1 MVGGCHMLDLNFTEV
16 RRRDQGGWVRL
27 NTALDFQYDTI

>member
-16 RRRDQGGWVRL
+16 IRGDRVGWVCL